1 VLDGKPSAKGG
12 GAMFSTIVVGTDGS
26 DTASAAVDLAVQIAR
41 QSKAQL
47 HLVAAVASPG
57 GVAVPLG
64 GVGVGDPSSG
74 AAYRR
79 VAAEHMLEEVAGG
92 IEGIDV
98 QIHTGS
104 GAPADVIVHT
114 ADEVGADLIVVGSK
128 GMQGARR
135 ILGSVPNSVAH
146 NSGCHVLIAKTT

>member
-1 VLDGKPSAKGG
+1 
-12 GAMFSTIVVGTDGS
+12 MFSTIVVGTDGS
-26 DTASAAVDLAVQIAR
+26 ETASTAVDLAVQIAR
-41 QSKAQL
+41 QNHARL
-47 HLVAAVASPG
+47 HLVAAVTTPG

-74 AAYRR
+74 AAHRQ
-79 VAAEHMLEEVAGG
+79 VAAQHMLEQVAGG
-92 IEGIDV
+92 IEGLEV
-98 QIHTGS
+98 EIHAAP

-114 ADEVGADLIVVGSK
+114 ADEVAADLIVVGSK

>member
-1 VLDGKPSAKGG
+1 
-12 GAMFSTIVVGTDGS
+12 MFSTIVVGTDGS
-26 DTASAAVDLAVQIAR
+26 DTAGAAVDLAVQLAR
-41 QSKAQL
+41 QNRARL
-47 HLVAAVASPG
+47 HLVAAVTSAG

-74 AAYRR
+74 AAHRQ
-79 VAAEHMLEEVAGG
+79 VAAQHMLEELAGS
-92 IEGIDV
+92 IEGV
-98 QIHTGS
+98 EVETHTGS
-104 GAPADVIVHT
+104 GAPADVIVHV
-114 ADEVGADLIVVGSK
+114 ADETGADLVVVGSK

>member
-1 VLDGKPSAKGG
+1 
-12 GAMFSTIVVGTDGS
+12 MFSTIVVGTDGS
-26 DTASAAVDLAVQIAR
+26 DTAAVAVELAVQIAL
-41 QSKAQL
+41 QNSAEL
-47 HLVAAVASPG
+47 HLVAAVTSAG

-74 AAYRR
+74 AAFRR

-92 IEGIDV
+92 IEGLEV
-98 QIHTGS
+98 QTHTGS
-104 GAPADVIVHT
+104 GAPADVIVNL